1 MLKAF
6 LDAPY
11 LVSVGVVGDLFAVWT
26 ANDDGAGRKGLA
38 WVTSFLFGWLS
49 GGGWLME
56 KSSNALSSCY
66 FVREVELQD
75 EDGYTGDGGNF
86 FGS

>member
-6 LDAPY
+6 LDPTYFISHA
-11 LVSVGVVGDLFAVWT
+11 VAGDLLSVWT

-49 GGGWLME
+49 GGGRFME
-56 KSSNALSSCY
+56 KRRDTLSSCY
-66 FVREVELQD
+66 FAREVEFQN
-75 EDGYTGDGGNF
+75 EDGYAGDGGNF